1 MWKSIINSHL
11 FTIIYPLVLGLS
23 LILGAGIARKSWL
36 DKKIIW
42 KSSGVEGAVIA
53 IFSLLL
59 SFTFFA
65 SNNLMR
71 DRLLI
76 IYNMRDATANLRR
89 MSAITNESIKE
100 ETKIY
105 LIKYMTIMIDFKSN
119 YLASEDSLRGHME
132 AINFQ
137 YLTALAFEAKKDTMA
152 RNDVLVMM
160 PYLNQLNTSFYRL
173 IDSYDERTPP
183 LIIILL
189 VLSSLLIGIL
199 VGFLNSFNN
208 RRHYMVPIIFL
219 VIVSLCI
226 QCIRNLD
233 NPYIGTIQP
242 KFTDFEHQLQIL
254 QRTMHP

>member
-11 FTIIYPLVLGLS
+11 FTIIYPLMLGGSLVLG
-23 LILGAGIARKSWL
+23 AVIARKSWL

-71 DRLLI
+71 DRLVI
-76 IYNMRDATANLRR
+76 INNMRDATASLRR
-89 MSAITNESIKE
+89 VSLITNDSIKE
-100 ETKIY
+100 ETKKY
-105 LIKYMTIMIDFKSN
+105 LVSYLTIMSDFKNN
-119 YLASEDSLRGHME
+119 YLASETKLRDSME
-132 AINFQ
+132 AINGR
-137 YLTALAFEAKKDTMA
+137 YLTVLTYEAKKDTLS
-152 RNDVLVMM
+152 RNDVLFIF
-160 PYLNQLNTSFYRL
+160 PYLNQLNGSFYR
-173 IDSYDERTPP
+173 IVNSYDERTPP

-189 VLSSLLIGIL
+189 VFSSLLIGIL

-208 RRHYMVPIIFL
+208 RRHFLVPIIFL

-242 KFTDFEHQLQIL
+242 SYQDFQHQLYIIDHSD
-254 QRTMHP
+254 R

>member
-1 MWKSIINSHL
+1 MWKSIINSHF
-11 FTIIYPLVLGLS
+11 FTIIYPMALGTS
-23 LILGAGIARKSWL
+23 LILGRIIARKSWL
-36 DKKIIW
+36 DKKIVW

-71 DRLLI
+71 DRLVI

-89 MSAITNESIKE
+89 MSAITSDSVKN
-100 ETKIY
+100 ETKKY
-105 LIKYMTIMIDFKSN
+105 LISYMTIMIDFKKN
-119 YLASEDSLRGHME
+119 YLTSEDSLRGNME

-137 YLTALAFEAKKDTMA
+137 YLTALAHQSKKDTMS
-152 RNDVLVMM
+152 RDDVLVLM

-173 IDSYDERTPP
+173 MDSYDERTPP

-189 VLSSLLIGIL
+189 VFSSLLIGTL

-233 NPYIGTIQP
+233 NPYIGAIQP
-242 KFTDFEHQLQIL
+242 KFTDFEHQLQII
-254 QRTMHP
+254 QRTMNP